1 MTQPGAVDADRFTR
15 RYSSDGAKTPPD
27 PRTPGQRDR
36 DRVLYC
42 PQFRR
47 LAEVTQVV
55 GSHETELFHNR
66 LTHTLEVAQVARRL
80 AERLVAD
87 DPDLSVQIDPDVVE
101 TAALAHDIGHPPFGH
116 IAEERLDSLIT
127 GLPSV
132 SGATVPVPAGF
143 EGNPQSF
150 RIVTSLA
157 HRSDKHHGLDL
168 TRASLQ
174 ALSKYPWPRSTAG
187 HHHRKYG
194 TFDCDEKYFDWTR
207 EGLPEG
213 ARATQT
219 PEATIMDWADDVA
232 YALHDVD
239 DFFRVGLIPLD
250 RLARGEGA
258 DQEQSRFL
266 TRTFERWTNDG
277 WQFDKN
283 AYEATAETLFS
294 EFPYEPWAETTAR
307 GAMSNLVP
315 SKINLYMTGL
325 TVGADGNLTEDPDM
339 RREINLLKSLAWTYV
354 IESPALA
361 AQQHGQRTI
370 IETLFDYYCDQAAL
384 TPHALPS
391 WARSYRYDEARMAD
405 HESPEAAYVR
415 LACDIVASLSERQ
428 ASAIYLRLTGQA
440 SGTVLESILR

>member
-1 MTQPGAVDADRFTR
+1 M
-15 RYSSDGAKTPPD
+15 
-27 PRTPGQRDR
+27 
-36 DRVLYC
+36 
-42 PQFRR
+42 
-47 LAEVTQVV
+47 V

-80 AERLVAD
+80 AERLIAD
-87 DPDLSVQIDPDVVE
+87 DPDLSARVDPDIVE

-116 IAEERLDSLIT
+116 IAEERLDSMIT
-127 GLPSV
+127 GLTSV
-132 SGATVPVPAGF
+132 SGARVPVPAGF

-174 ALSKYPWPRSTAG
+174 ALSKYPWARRTAG
-187 HHHRKYG
+187 YQHRKYG
-194 TFDCDEKYFDWTR
+194 TFDVDEKYFKWTR
-207 EGLPEG
+207 EGLPDNKREV
-213 ARATQT
+213 QT

-266 TRTFERWTNDG
+266 ERTFARWTSEG
-277 WQFDKN
+277 RPFDQ
-283 AYEATAETLFS
+283 AEYEATAETLFS
-294 EFPYEPWAETTAR
+294 EFPYDPWAETTAR
-307 GAMSNLVP
+307 GAMNNLVP

-325 TVGADGNLTEDPDM
+325 TVAPDGDVVEDPDM

-361 AQQHGQRTI
+361 AQQHGQRQI
-370 IETLFDYYCDQAAL
+370 IETLFNYYCDQAAH

-391 WARSYRYDEARMAD
+391 WARSYRSDEACMAD
-405 HESPEAAYVR
+405 HESDEAAYVR

-428 ASAIYLRLTGQA
+428 AFAIYSRVTGQT

>member
-1 MTQPGAVDADRFTR
+1 
-15 RYSSDGAKTPPD
+15 
-27 PRTPGQRDR
+27 
-36 DRVLYC
+36 
-42 PQFRR
+42 
-47 LAEVTQVV
+47 
-55 GSHETELFHNR
+55 
-66 LTHTLEVAQVARRL
+66 
-80 AERLVAD
+80 
-87 DPDLSVQIDPDVVE
+87 
-101 TAALAHDIGHPPFGH
+101 
-116 IAEERLDSLIT
+116 
-127 GLPSV
+127 
-132 SGATVPVPAGF
+132 
-143 EGNPQSF
+143 
-150 RIVTSLA
+150 
-157 HRSDKHHGLDL
+157 
-168 TRASLQ
+168 
-174 ALSKYPWPRSTAG
+174 
-187 HHHRKYG
+187 
-194 TFDCDEKYFDWTR
+194 
-207 EGLPEG
+207 
-213 ARATQT
+213 
-219 PEATIMDWADDVA
+219 MDWADDVA